1 MRGFAVVAALSFL
14 PKLQC
19 KDEPRDDENGG
30 TSAEADLVESG
41 VITCADPALR
51 DGAPFDLKTAA
62 EQPVSEAN
70 LYGGG
75 LLVEDL
81 DLDGWLDLLLPS
93 QSSLQLFY
101 GREGALDELFDE
113 ADDTLAFP
121 SLSYAV
127 GATAADVDAD
137 GDLDVLVTRWE
148 RPHTLLRNDGDRVFT
163 DVSLEA
169 FGPDAPAVRAQSAS
183 WADVDRDEDLD
194 LFVGTYGP
202 FADLDVNDTLDC
214 SDHIPDP
221 KLLWLN
227 DGQGHFTDASGMLP
241 DEVQAGYTFMSGFYD
256 LRGDGYPDLVLA
268 HDDGLCGPS
277 VLVENSGGVFTA
289 NTTSGFHPNSHDMG
303 MGVADL
309 NGDEQPDFLLTSWNG
324 VYYVESEV
332 DDAGVIRW
340 FDYADAVGLVV
351 DAASQ
356 ATPGAVTEGQQ
367 VYGWGAEFG
376 DIDNDA
382 DLDAIM
388 LFGYWEHFDGAGD
401 PLEQRDGLWVQRSE
415 RSFVDEGAAWGVD
428 ETGISRGVVLADID
442 NDGWLDVLKRVLDT
456 TSPLHISRC
465 GENSWVRIRLSAP
478 APNTFGVG
486 SKIRL
491 TAAGKTHIR
500 WITSGSTGMYSGSP
514 LEAHFGL
521 GTAETI
527 ESLDVVWPDGAT
539 SSFVDVTPRQVIT
552 VERKP

>member
-1 MRGFAVVAALSFL
+1 
-14 PKLQC
+14 
-19 KDEPRDDENGG
+19 
-30 TSAEADLVESG
+30 
-41 VITCADPALR
+41 
-51 DGAPFDLKTAA
+51 
-62 EQPVSEAN
+62 
-70 LYGGG
+70 
-75 LLVEDL
+75 
-81 DLDGWLDLLLPS
+81 LPS
-93 QSSLQLFY
+93 QGSLQLFY
-101 GREGALDELFDE
+101 GRAGALDELFDE
-113 ADDTLAFP
+113 ASDTLQLP

-127 GATAADVDAD
+127 GATAADVDGD
-137 GDLDVLVTRWE
+137 DDLDILVTRWE
-148 RPHTLLRNDGDRVFT
+148 RPPTLLRNDGGRVFT
-163 DVSLEA
+163 DVSVGA

-183 WADVDRDEDLD
+183 WADVDGDEDLD

-202 FADLDVNDTLDC
+202 FADLDVNGTPDC
-214 SDHIPDP
+214 SDHVPDP

-227 DGQGHFTDASGMLP
+227 DGQGHFIDASGLLP
-241 DEVQAGYTFMSGFYD
+241 AEVQAGYTFMSGFYD
-256 LRGDGYPDLVLA
+256 LRGDGFPDLVVA

-277 VLVENSGGVFTA
+277 VVVENSRGVFTT

-309 NGDEQPDFLLTSWNG
+309 NNDEVPDFLLTSWNG
-324 VYYVESEV
+324 AYYVESDV

-351 DAASQ
+351 DAAPQ
-356 ATPGAVTEGQQ
+356 TTPGAVKSGQQ

-376 DIDNDA
+376 DVDNDA
-382 DLDAIM
+382 DVDAIM
-388 LFGYWEHFDGAGD
+388 VFGYWETYDAQGD
-401 PLEQRDGLWVQRSE
+401 PELQRDGLWVQQAE
-415 RSFVDEGAAWGVD
+415 RSFADEGAAWELD
-428 ETGISRGVVLADID
+428 EPGISRGVVLADID

-465 GENSWVRIRLSAP
+465 GENAWARIRLSAP
-478 APNTFGVG
+478 APNTYAVG

-491 TAAGKTHIR
+491 TAAGKTQVR

-539 SSFVDVTPRQVIT
+539 SSFVDLTPRQVIT
-552 VERKP
+552 VVRTP